1 MTKINPL
8 SIKIEGLDLK
18 LGNIESFVQTEKR
31 LTDSQRSQITR
42 YISDY
47 ISEEIGLGRKMSNA
61 TKAKYTTPETA
72 PDGQID
78 TEEFFNLTGIR
89 VSQSSVLKD
98 EAQQATFE
106 AKVGRGEDADVS
118 FTAIDVGGKTN
129 VSGFKEVRSQLEEV
143 GKKNLTGIE
152 AYNFLENAS
161 NLSDEFRRLKGALT
175 EKMENLLLVKIL
187 DADKGKRT
195 ELVFVKNPLRGLDLR
210 RPETFTKYISLRL
223 RPRTKKVEGQQ
234 DRVITAYRIEARAT
248 KALIKT
254 FESKKITDKVIKA
267 HSNAYS
273 TGLQKYVFKRLDQ
286 YVRESKNRPN
296 NERIRALAAYTVALA
311 REFEAGGQTPLTTR
325 TGITVPSLFIRA
337 GEARII
343 TPRKKRERQRFIS
356 GIQLT
361 QLVQQRLGKTMRKFG
376 DPLKPDLTE
385 RSGRFRTSVE
395 IIANYRK
402 NIVAYRYNPI
412 YDNLDKYG
420 YKPSEQ
426 VGKATREV
434 VQTLFARAFNI
445 VKG

>member
-18 LGNIESFVQTEKR
+18 LGNIEPFVAAEKR
-31 LTDSQRSQITR
+31 ITVAQRNQITR

-47 ISEEIGLGRKMSNA
+47 ISEEIGLGRKMSSGSMS
-61 TKAKYTTPETA
+61 KYLTPQAA

-78 TEEFFNLTGIR
+78 TEQFFNLTGIK

-98 EAQQATFE
+98 EASAATFE
-106 AKVGRGEDADVS
+106 TKVGKEGGDVS

-129 VSGFKEVRSQLEEV
+129 KPGFEAIARASQDF
-143 GKKNLTGIE
+143 GTSNITGIK
-152 AYNFLENAS
+152 AYQFLEKAPEVAE
-161 NLSDEFRRLKGALT
+161 EFKRLKGSLT
-175 EKMENLLLVKIL
+175 QKMENLLLVKIV

-195 ELVFVKNPLRGLDLR
+195 ELSFVKNPLRGLDFNN
-210 RPETFTKYISLRL
+210 PKTFTDFISLRI
-223 RPRTKKVEGQQ
+223 RPRTKSVSGSSER
-234 DRVITAYRIEARAT
+234 RVTAYRIEAKAT
-248 KALIKT
+248 SKLLKS
-254 FESKKITDKVIKA
+254 FESKRITDKIINA
-267 HSNAYS
+267 HTNAYS
-273 TGLQKYVFKRLDQ
+273 TGLQKYIFGRLDQ
-286 YVRESKNRPN
+286 FVQRSKTRPN
-296 NERIRALAAYTVALA
+296 NEQIRAVAAYTVALA
-311 REFEAGGQTPLTTR
+311 REFEAGGQTPLTTITRVR
-325 TGITVPSLFIRA
+325 TPNLSIKPGILQ
-337 GEARII
+337 I
-343 TPRKKRERQRFIS
+343 TPTKKRERQRFIS
-356 GIQLT
+356 GVQLT
-361 QLVQQRLGKTMRKFG
+361 QLVQQRLGRTMRKFG
-376 DPLKPDLTE
+376 DPQKPDLTE

-395 IIANYRK
+395 VIANYRK

>member
-18 LGNIESFVQTEKR
+18 LGNIEPFVQAEKR

-47 ISEEIGLGRKMSNA
+47 ISEEIGLGRKMSSA
-61 TKAKYTTPETA
+61 TKAKYITPQTA

-78 TEEFFNLTGIR
+78 TDEFFNLTGIR

-129 VSGFKEVRSQLEEV
+129 VPGFKEVKGQLAEV
-143 GKKNLTGIE
+143 GKKNLLGIE
-152 AYNFLENAS
+152 AYNFLEKAS
-161 NLSDEFRRLKGALT
+161 NLSDEFNRLKGALT
-175 EKMENLLLVKIL
+175 EKMENLLLVKIV

-195 ELVFVKNPLRGLDLR
+195 ELVFVKNPLKGLDLR
-210 RPETFTKYISLRL
+210 EPETFTKYISLRI
-223 RPRTKKVEGQQ
+223 RPRTKKVEGQS
-234 DRVITAYRIEARAT
+234 DRVVTAFRIEARAT

-254 FESKKITDKVIKA
+254 FESKKITDTVIKA

-273 TGLQKYVFKRLDQ
+273 TGLQKYIFKRLDQ
-286 YVRESKNRPN
+286 FVREAKNRPN
-296 NERIRALAAYTVALA
+296 NERIRALAAYTVAIA
-311 REFEAGGQTPLTTR
+311 REFEAGGQTPLATR
-325 TGITVPSLFIRA
+325 TGITVPSLLIRP
-337 GEARII
+337 GEARIV
-343 TPRKKRERQRFIS
+343 PRKKRERQRFIS
-356 GIQLT
+356 GVQLT
-361 QLVQQRLGKTMRKFG
+361 QLVQNRLGKTMRKFG
-376 DPLKPDLTE
+376 NPQTPDLTE

-395 IIANYRK
+395 VIANYRK
-402 NIVAYRYNPI
+402 NVIAYRYNPI

-434 VQTLFARAFNI
+434 AQALFARAFNI